1 MTDGQGRPARTV
13 APAGE
18 LAAARHRAITDLRQL
33 IIEGTLTPGE
43 RVVERAIAERFGL
56 SRSPVRE
63 AVRALIYEGFLVAQS
78 PRQIVVRRLSRK
90 DVEELYD
97 VREGIETMSTVLVTR
112 NASTAEAR
120 ALSDLLDVIA
130 AEVDDAELHRLNA
143 DFHVLMTR
151 LAGNSLLTSIAN
163 PLEGRLRWHYQ
174 KNSDWSRLLTEHR
187 AIADAV
193 LSGDE
198 EKARSVAAE
207 HARTSR
213 RHTLQLLFP
222 DDT

>member
-1 MTDGQGRPARTV
+1 M
-13 APAGE
+13 
-18 LAAARHRAITDLRQL
+18 
-33 IIEGTLTPGE
+33 IIDGTLRPGE
-43 RVVERAIAERFGL
+43 RVVERALAERFGL

-97 VREGIETMSTVLVTR
+97 VREGIETMSTGLAAR
-112 NASTAEAR
+112 NASAAEAR

-151 LAGNSLLTSIAN
+151 LAGNDLLMSIAN
-163 PLEGRLRWHYQ
+163 PLEGRLRWLYQ
-174 KNSDWSRLLTEHR
+174 KNSDWDRLLAEHR
-187 AIADAV
+187 VIADAV
-193 LSGDE
+193 LTRDE
-198 EKARSVAAE
+198 EKARSLAAE
-207 HARTSR
+207 HARSSR
-213 RHTLQLLFP
+213 GHALELLFP
-222 DDT
+222 DDA